1 MTRISRY
8 KLKDYVYEKMFHL
21 LFEVVARS
29 RDKEGFNQL
38 IKELLSPTE
47 RIMIAKRVVLVYLLL
62 QEIDYQIICR
72 VLKVSS
78 STISK
83 FKLLTD
89 NKNGMINVLKK
100 TMRSD
105 KIKLFVFEL
114 MSDLFPPGMYG
125 INWESAWKRKL
136 EISKVKEEGIS
147 KQ

>member
-29 RDKEGFNQL
+29 RDRKGFDQL
-38 IKELLSPTE
+38 IRELLSPTE

-62 QEIDYQIICR
+62 QEIDYRIICR

-89 NKNGMINVLKK
+89 NKSGMINILKK
-100 TMRSD
+100 TMQNE

-125 INWESAWKRKL
+125 INWENAWKRKL
-136 EISKVKEEGIS
+136 EICRVKEEGIS
-147 KQ
+147 K

>member
-8 KLKDYVYEKMFHL
+8 KLKDYVYEKMFGL
-21 LFEVVARS
+21 FFEVITNS
-29 RDKEGFNQL
+29 KNKEGFNQL
-38 IKELLSPTE
+38 MKELLSPTE
-47 RIMIAKRVVLVYLLL
+47 RIMVAKRVVLVYLLL
-62 QEIDYQIICR
+62 QEIDYQVICR

-89 NKNGMINVLKK
+89 NKSGMIDILKK
-100 TMRSD
+100 TMQND

-125 INWESAWKRKL
+125 TNWESAWKRKL
-136 EISKVKEEGIS
+136 EISRVKREGIL
-147 KQ
+147 K